1 MSKTL
6 LLFIS
11 LTLTSYLLAS
21 CSKEDQEVV
30 ASESDAIYAKDF
42 SLPSLNGDKR
52 VELRG
57 FQGKP
62 VVINFWASWCGPCRD
77 EMPFLEKAWKEYK
90 EKGVVFIG
98 IDVLD
103 DEKNAKDFLSSLGVS
118 YTNLKDQSGEVANM
132 YGVVGLPATIFIN
145 REGKMTR
152 INYGPFL
159 GEKGEKS
166 FIQSV
171 EEIAK

>member
-1 MSKTL
+1 MNKTAL
-6 LLFIS
+6 LLLYLVVALS
-11 LTLTSYLLAS
+11 LLSL
-21 CSKEDQEVV
+21 CSRENQEVA
-30 ASESDAIYAKDF
+30 ASESHATPAKDF
-42 SLPSLNGDKR
+42 SLPSLDGDKK
-52 VELRG
+52 VELG
-57 FQGKP
+57 DFKGKP

-103 DEKNAKDFLSSLGVS
+103 DEKNAKGFLSSLGVS
-118 YTNLKDQSGEVANM
+118 YTNLKDQTGEVSNM